1 MDVIVLTID
10 RRGSRTHADDVDQT
24 RSALSARWSRRL
36 RSPIARFAGD
46 ELQLVTTDAVACV
59 GIALELTRSG
69 DWSVGIGIGAGVV
82 ADDPAASTGPAF
94 FAARRAVDRAKHAP
108 TRVAI
113 EVDVHDEARADGA
126 DDLEA
131 VLWLLVAL
139 RDRRTRQGWEVA
151 DLLGRVATQ
160 RDVAEELGISASA
173 VSARAVAAG
182 IRVESVGVATVE
194 GMLARLMGGADA

>member
-10 RRGSRTHADDVDQT
+10 RRGSRTHADDVEET
-24 RSALSARWSRRL
+24 RSALGARWSRRL

-59 GIALELTRSG
+59 GIVLDLTRSRA
-69 DWSVGIGIGAGVV
+69 WSVGIGIGEGVV

-113 EVDVHDEARADGA
+113 EVDDPARAEGA

-151 DLLGRVATQ
+151 DLLARMATQ
-160 RDVAEELGISASA
+160 RDVADELGISASA

-182 IRVESVGVATVE
+182 IRIESVGVATVE
-194 GMLARLMGGADA
+194 GMLARVTGGADA

>member
-1 MDVIVLTID
+1 MDAIVLTID
-10 RRGSRTHADDVDQT
+10 RRGSRTRADDVEEA
-24 RSALSARWSRRL
+24 RSALAARWGRAL

-59 GIALELTRSG
+59 AIVLELTRSRG
-69 DWSVGIGIGAGVV
+69 WSVGIGVGEGMV
-82 ADDPAASTGPAF
+82 AEDPAASTGPAF

-113 EVDVHDEARADGA
+113 EVDDDALATGA

-151 DLLGRVATQ
+151 DLLARTATQ
-160 RDVAEELGISASA
+160 REVADELGISASA

-182 IRVESVGVATVE
+182 IRIESVGVATVE
-194 GMLARLMGGADA
+194 GMLARLVGGADV